1 MVKLTLTIGA
11 IDSLVIEDTSGI
23 SETGPSSEP
32 EPVENRGPIIVIKI
46 LCPWHIA
53 GALIGKGGAT
63 IISIIEASRAK
74 IKFSQNSELYP
85 GTTDRIV
92 VIQGSQMCVD
102 KAIDDLV
109 SRLCQVSY

>member
-1 MVKLTLTIGA
+1 
-11 IDSLVIEDTSGI
+11 VIEDACDRSKV
-23 SETGPSSEP
+23 ETLPEL
-32 EPVENRGPIIVIKI
+32 EPVENRGVFTIVKI

-63 IISIIEASRAK
+63 IVSMVDASRAK

-92 VIQGSQMCVD
+92 IIQGAQQCVD
-102 KAIDDLV
+102 KAIEELV
-109 SRLCQVSY
+109 SRLCQVSYLLVQAY